1 MKQLEDFARDHARR
15 VAMEKVAGVSDRVSA
30 FLGNKAA
37 VTGAGFGAIVGGAR
51 GAKGSR
57 EGEEGYGA
65 LTGAALGAVGGG
77 LLGAGARSLYK
88 NVPAGF
94 KGRKEG
100 LEALEK
106 EYMSKNRI
114 RYKPESGQALKDF
127 KSGLKEYR
135 ADQLSAMRKAE
146 DLASA
151 GLEGKAAR
159 DAIDAVR
166 KSKAYG
172 SAGQFKAGKEQLV
185 GGLIGGG
192 LGVGYGAYQLKDAIN
207 INKASDQ
214 ERALDAYV
222 KSASYEAADAVGRM
236 MASVST
242 DDGDFR

>member
-1 MKQLEDFARDHARR
+1 MKQLEDFARGHARR
-15 VAMEKVAGVSDRVSA
+15 VAMSKVAGVSDRVSA

-37 VTGAGFGAIVGGAR
+37 VTGAGFGAAIGGIR

-65 LTGAALGAVGGG
+65 LSGAALGAIGGG

-106 EYMSKNRI
+106 EYMKKNRI
-114 RYKPESGQALKDF
+114 KVKPESGKALSDF

-135 ADQLSAMRKAE
+135 SGQLDAMRKAE

-172 SAGQFKAGKEQLV
+172 SAGTFKAGKEQLM

-192 LGVGYGAYQLKDAIN
+192 LGVGYGAYQLKDTIN
-207 INKASDQ
+207 INKGSDQ
-214 ERALDAYV
+214 ERALEAYV
-222 KSASYEAADAVGRM
+222 KSASYDAADAVGRM
-236 MASVST
+236 MANASIY
-242 DDGDFR
+242 DDDYR